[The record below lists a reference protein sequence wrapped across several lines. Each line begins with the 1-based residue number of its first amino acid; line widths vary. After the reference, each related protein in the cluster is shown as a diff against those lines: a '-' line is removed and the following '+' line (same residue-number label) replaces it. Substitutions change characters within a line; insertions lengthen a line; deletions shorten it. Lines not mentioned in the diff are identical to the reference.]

1 MVWRKIWDGIGRRR
15 QDQPDF
21 YLEGVELVEQELYHD
36 ALTSFRLSLKYNP
49 RHPATLEQMA
59 VVYTHIG
66 LTDDAV
72 RAYTAALEER
82 PRSSAA
88 HYGLAF
94 LLLRRGAEH
103 EATRH
108 LQEFLNNARGD
119 REEARHLEHARRTL
133 RRLGAPVPE
142 PAVQAH

>member
-1 MVWRKIWDGIGRRR
+1 MVWWKMWNVRERRR
-15 QDQPDF
+15 REEPD
-21 YLEGVELVEQELYHD
+21 YYEEGVDLVRQELYHE
-36 ALTSFRLSLKYNP
+36 ALIAFRLSLKYHP

-72 RAYTAALEER
+72 RAYTVALEER
-82 PRSSAA
+82 PRSTAA

-94 LLLRRGAEH
+94 LLLKRGAER

-108 LQEFLNNARGD
+108 LQEFLAHSRGD
-119 REEARHLEHARRTL
+119 REKRHVEHARRTL
-133 RRLGAPVPE
+133 RRLGVTVAE
-142 PAVQAH
+142 PAVPVH